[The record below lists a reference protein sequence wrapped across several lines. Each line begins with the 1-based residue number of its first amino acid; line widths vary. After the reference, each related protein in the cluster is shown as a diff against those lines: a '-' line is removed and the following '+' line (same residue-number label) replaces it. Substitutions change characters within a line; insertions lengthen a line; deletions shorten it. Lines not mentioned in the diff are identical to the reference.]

1 MQVNKLNLFNKDI
14 SLFNTNANNNLF
26 KVVAKYIL
34 VNVVFA
40 TSYYICVDIN
50 TTICYKINITIVYVL
65 SFLKVFNK
73 ALEVLS

>member
-1 MQVNKLNLFNKDI
+1 MQINELNLFNKDTN
-14 SLFNTNANNNLF
+14 LFNTNANNKFF

-34 VNVVFA
+34 INVVFA

-65 SFLKVFNK
+65 SFLKILNK
-73 ALEVLS
+73 ILEILN